1 MRLEGFD
8 DRSDTGDRSLGSVC
22 DFVNDSILV
31 EPVAN
36 VGVVL
41 PGRGELRRPQLKY
54 AGRTRSCAI
63 TNASAKYANSYLELR
78 DRSLQVIR
86 GSSTSSLPPQR
97 FFGMKVHRYDIVRQE
112 EDKSAIW
119 LEAVSD
125 VNTAESRIQELA
137 SFWPGEFWVMD
148 QQSHQI
154 VARVNGLLSQR
165 LRRYD
170 KSNA

>member
-36 VGVVL
+36 VRVVL

-54 AGRTRSCAI
+54 ARRTRSCAI

-86 GSSTSSLPPQR
+86 GSSKLSSPA
-97 FFGMKVHRYDIVRQE
+97 KVFWHE
-112 EDKSAIW
+112 SA
-119 LEAVSD
+119 
-125 VNTAESRIQELA
+125 
-137 SFWPGEFWVMD
+137 
-148 QQSHQI
+148 
-154 VARVNGLLSQR
+154 
-165 LRRYD
+165 
-170 KSNA
+170 